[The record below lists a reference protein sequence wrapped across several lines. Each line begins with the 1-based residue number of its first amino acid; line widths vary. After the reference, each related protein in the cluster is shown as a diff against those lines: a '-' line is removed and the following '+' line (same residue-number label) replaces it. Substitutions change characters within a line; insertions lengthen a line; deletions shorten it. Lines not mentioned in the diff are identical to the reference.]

1 MKTFWKVLIPAVL
14 SAIIANPSARAQ
26 KSIDVQSLE
35 SFVAASQQARIE
47 SGHLIGS
54 HVRVF
59 QHGKEVM
66 DRCYGFKGTG
76 QAALAGDELYRIA
89 SMTKPVTGLA
99 LLIEQERGHLN
110 IFDNVAD
117 YLPEF
122 AEMRLADGSLAENR
136 IKIYQLVSHCSG
148 VGDIQL
154 EGTAAES
161 FNLDSAVVQLSKKPL
176 EYEPGTGNRYSTGAF
191 DVAARIIEK
200 VSGMEY
206 GEYLKKNIFD
216 KLGMKDTS
224 FEPTPEQWDR
234 MVSLF
239 CRDDDGKLYNQKEDR
254 RYVFGNYPC
263 AYHAAGAALASTT
276 DDYIKF
282 ALMLYHGGKLP
293 GHRRVI
299 GKKALRQYWEPL
311 AGAGSQRWGMGVRVV
326 CAEGRTLPVGT
337 YGWSGAYGT
346 HFWID
351 PVNDIVA
358 IYMINQGFEGGA
370 GSASSVEF
378 EKDVM
383 RSLK

>member
-14 SAIIANPSARAQ
+14 SAIIASPSARAQ
-26 KSIDVQSLE
+26 KSVDVQSLE

-47 SGHLIGS
+47 TGHLNGS
-54 HVRVF
+54 HVRVY
-59 QHGKEVM
+59 QHGKEVL
-66 DRCYGFKGTG
+66 DRCYGTKGIG

-110 IFDNVAD
+110 IYDDVAD

-122 AEMRLADGSLAENR
+122 SQMRLKDGTLAENK
-136 IKIYQLVSHCSG
+136 IKIYQLVSHSSG
-148 VGDIQL
+148 IGDATID
-154 EGTAAES
+154 ESVTAA
-161 FNLDSAVVQLSKKPL
+161 FNLDSAVAQYSRLPL
-176 EYEPGTGNRYSTGAF
+176 NYDPGTATAYSTGAF

-216 KLGMKDTS
+216 KLGMKDTT
-224 FEPTPEQWDR
+224 FEPGPEQWDR
-234 MVSLF
+234 MVTLF
-239 CRDDDGKLYNQKEDR
+239 CRDDEGKLYNQEADR

-263 AYHAAGAALASTT
+263 GYHAAGAGLASTT

-299 GKKALRQYWEPL
+299 GKKALKQYWEPL